1 MGHFHI
7 PHIQV
12 AMKFVLSLVALALV
26 AAVNAAPSPA
36 FDGDLLVIKNS
47 LADIGVAATN
57 LGVMEANLGALE
69 LQKETIVNA
78 EKALETAVDLAGAA
92 GYDATA
98 QVQKT

>member
-1 MGHFHI
+1 
-7 PHIQV
+7 
-12 AMKFVLSLVALALV
+12 MKFVLSLVALALV
-26 AAVNAAPSPA
+26 AAVNAAPA